1 MKGDERNMK
10 GNERKLNENQS
21 HKVAKVAR
29 VAKDLEGSQACQGSS
44 GHGSTRFQDMV
55 RVPGH
60 GSTRFRDTVPGHG
73 STRFHAPDGCDPFGH
88 DLAYLD
94 TVKTRCHT
102 VPTQLGHGFKDAASR
117 ERHVWTRFC

>member
-1 MKGDERNMK
+1 MKTK
-10 GNERKLNENQS
+10 GKYS
-21 HKVAKVAR
+21 HKVAKAAR

-44 GHGSTRFQDMV
+44 GRGSTWFQDMV
-55 RVPGH
+55 R
-60 GSTRFRDTVPGHG
+60 VPGHG

-88 DLAYLD
+88 DLVYLD
-94 TVKTRCHT
+94 IVKTRYHT